1 MSTRTLLLGA
11 AVALA
16 GVTVVQ
22 PWVRFGVDLG
32 AQKAGAEAPA
42 KPEGPAKPAAP
53 FVMPVPVAPVVK
65 RSVPVTL
72 DYSART
78 EAVRNVTLQAKVPGY
93 LKEQVAADGSDVK
106 AGDLLYRIDPRDF
119 QAALDQAKAQLVKDN
134 ANLDYLKSSLD
145 RGMELS
151 RSGWLAKD
159 SFDQRTSAVRQAEA
173 AIEIDRA
180 AIRTAELNLSYTDI
194 RAPFAGRLGRNVTS
208 VGALVSA
215 TGTALNTLVQLDPIY
230 VTFSPSETDLA
241 QIRKA
246 QVAGAVEVDVMLP
259 GEGSPAHR
267 GKLTFVDNVVDRATG
282 TIVARATIQN
292 DDFALLPGQY
302 VRVRVHV
309 GEEPDA
315 LMVPQAAVGS
325 SQLGKYLFVVGQNGT
340 VEQRFV
346 SLGLP
351 SADLIAARGSIAEG
365 EQVIT
370 GNLQKIGPGLPVQPL
385 PAKTASAN

>member
-16 GVTVVQ
+16 GVTFVQ
-22 PWVRFGVDLG
+22 PWVRFGLDLG
-32 AQKAGAEAPA
+32 APKAGAEAPA
-42 KPEGPAKPAAP
+42 KPQAAAP

-93 LKEQVAADGSDVK
+93 LMQQAAEDGADVK
-106 AGDLLYRIDPRDF
+106 TGDLLYRIDPRDF

-180 AIRTAELNLSYTDI
+180 AIRTAELNLGYTDI
-194 RAPFAGRLGRNVTS
+194 RAPFAGRLGRNLAS

-246 QVAGAVEVDVMLP
+246 QASGPVAVDVMLP
-259 GEGSPAHR
+259 AEGSPVHK
-267 GKLTFVDNVVDRATG
+267 GKLTFVDNVVDRGTG
-282 TIVARATIQN
+282 TIIARATIEN

-302 VRVRVHV
+302 VRVRLHV

-315 LMVPQAAVGS
+315 LLVPQAAVGS

-351 SADLIAARGSIAEG
+351 SADLVAARGSIAEG
-365 EQVIT
+365 DQVIT

-385 PAKTASAN
+385 PAKTASAQ